1 MQIYSVPYRGYGLL
15 PFQVVLPQTG
25 GSHKAG
31 FRLVYSNT
39 KGDFRLDGVFNVIS
53 YDVVPKIQST
63 LLDLDFKVDFF
74 VTYFI
79 SFEENYCRKGTHRN
93 QQSISRST
101 T

>member
-63 LLDLDFKVDFF
+63 LLDLDFKVDFLSH
-74 VTYFI
+74 I
-79 SFEENYCRKGTHRN
+79 SFRLRRTIVGRVRIE
-93 QQSISRST
+93 ISNP
-101 T
+101 